1 MGRILENM
9 GLERIYFNIVKSIY
23 EKCTANVIQNQEKLK
38 AIPLNSGTR
47 Q

>member
-1 MGRILENM
+1 MVRILENI

-23 EKCTANVIQNQEKLK
+23 EKWAANIIQNQEKLE